1 MADLSDYTKQK
12 ISDLATTNSPAN
24 SDDFI
29 IDTASGTRII
39 NYGDLADAILNK
51 LTSKSFTIGGNTN
64 TLVAA
69 LATVNS
75 QITDI
80 NKKIG
85 STSTSSGG
93 LVNYS
98 YTGWG
103 TSASLKA
110 SGVRNQFLVIADGYL
125 FTVWFSGSS
134 NSTNLAVRG
143 FATGNNT
150 SGTGSVTI
158 DGVSFSRSG
167 STLTVSTSVSNSIA
181 IIG

>member
-51 LTSKSFTIGGNTN
+51 LTSKSYTIGGNTN

-69 LATVNS
+69 LATMNS
-75 QITDI
+75 QILDI

-93 LVNYS
+93 LANYS
-98 YTGWG
+98 CTGWG

-110 SGVRNQFLVIADGYL
+110 SGSRNQFLVMADGYL
-125 FTVWFSGSS
+125 FTVWFSGNSG
-134 NSTNLAVRG
+134 STNIAVRG

-150 SGTGSVTI
+150 SGTGSVI
-158 DGVSFSRSG
+158 VDGVSFSRSG
-167 STLTVSTSVSNSIA
+167 STLTVSTSASNAIA

>member
-1 MADLSDYTKQK
+1 MADTTGLSAQK

-29 IDTASGTRII
+29 IDTASGTRTI

-51 LTSKSFTIGGNTN
+51 LTSKSFNIGGATN

-69 LATVNS
+69 LTTANS

-93 LVNYS
+93 LANYS
-98 YTGWG
+98 CTGWG

-110 SGVRNQFLVIADGYL
+110 SEERNHFLVMADGYL

-134 NSTNLAVRG
+134 NSANLAVRG

-150 SGTGSVTI
+150 SGTGSVTL
-158 DGVSFSRSG
+158 DGISFSRSG
-167 STLTVSTSVSNSIA
+167 STLTVSTSAPNAIA

>member
-1 MADLSDYTKQK
+1 MADATVIQTEK

-24 SDDFI
+24 SDNFI
-29 IDTASGTRII
+29 IDTASGTRTI
-39 NYGDLADAILNK
+39 NYGDLADATLNK
-51 LTSKSFTIGGNTN
+51 LTSKSFNIGGTTN

-69 LATVNS
+69 LTTANS
-75 QITDI
+75 QISDI

-103 TSASLKA
+103 TTASLRA
-110 SGVRNQFLVIADGYL
+110 SGERNQFLVIADGYL
-125 FTVWFSGSS
+125 FAVWFSGSS
-134 NSTNLAVRG
+134 NSTNIAVRG

-167 STLTVSTSVSNSIA
+167 STLTVSTSASNSIA